1 MGFFSSIGN
10 FFQDAAED
18 VLTIVGEVAGVAAPV
33 VGGFFLGPEGASLG
47 DKLATTFNQVV
58 DRVFEEPVAVAPSV
72 TPVTQ
77 QPSIGPQQQQFQ
89 QAAATVAPGGFFGAN
104 MTPILLIGGAAV
116 VALLVLRR

>member
-18 VLTIVGEVAGVAAPV
+18 VLTVVGEVAGVAAPV

-58 DRVFEEPVAVAPSV
+58 DRVFEEPLPAAPLV

-77 QPSIGPQQQQFQ
+77 QPSVRGQQL
-89 QAAATVAPGGFFGAN
+89 AVAGAVPVVAPGAGLFGGG
-104 MTPILLIGGAAV
+104 MTPILLIGGAAL
-116 VALLVLRR
+116 VALLVLK